1 MKKIFSLMIAI
12 VAMFTMNAQAFESSR
27 FIDNTYFRIEGGAT
41 ALTHPDCK
49 KYYDWG
55 YENWGH
61 TIQGV
66 IGAEVGKWVTPKF
79 GVAFEGD
86 FGIRNGSDA
95 GKFNYFYGQY
105 DKMGLFK
112 GTDDAKANR
121 FNYITVTGLVKF
133 NVSNILAGWNPN
145 RKFEFV
151 LATGPMWIHG
161 FPSNIHHKNDG
172 SEYHGDHYYVNDIG
186 VKFKAEINY
195 NLTERWQLN
204 LIPEFNYNLTGADE
218 SDGEH
223 FKFNAHNS
231 WYAIK
236 AGVTYKMGNQFTEC
250 PYKYTQEDVD
260 ALNEQINEL
269 RARKPEVIEKE
280 VIKKVVKKEYIGL
293 DEVIIT
299 FEKESSELTDIAKAV
314 LNKIIEYSTVVTYIQ
329 GDASYDGNAKFNEN
343 LANARAESV
352 KKYLEDNGVKVINA
366 DGKMTGSRI
375 ATIYVK

>member
-12 VAMFTMNAQAFESSR
+12 MAMFTMNAQTFESSR
-27 FIDNTYFRIEGGAT
+27 FIDNTYFRVEGGAT
-41 ALTHPDCK
+41 ALTHPKCNEYK
-49 KYYDWG
+49 
-55 YENWGH
+55 NWGH

-66 IGAEVGKWVTPKF
+66 IGAEVGKWITPKF

-86 FGIRNGSDA
+86 FGIRNGSEA
-95 GKFNYFYGQY
+95 GKFNDE
-105 DKMGLFK
+105 DK
-112 GTDDAKANR
+112 AR
-121 FNYITVTGLVKF
+121 SFNYINVTGLTKF
-133 NVSNILAGWNPN
+133 NVSNIFAGWNPN
-145 RKFEFV
+145 RKVEFV

-161 FPSNIHHKNDG
+161 FPGKNY
-172 SEYHGDHYYVNDIG
+172 ENDFG
-186 VKFKAEINY
+186 VKFKAEVNY
-195 NLTERWQLN
+195 NVTERWQLN

-218 SDGEH
+218 STGEH
-223 FKFNAHNS
+223 PKFDVCNS
-231 WYAIK
+231 WYSLK
-236 AGVTYKMGNQFTEC
+236 VGVTYKIGKQFTEC
-250 PYKYTQEDVD
+250 PYKYTQADVD

-269 RARKPEVIEKE
+269 RARKPKVVEKE
-280 VIKKVVKKEYIGL
+280 VIKEVVKKEYIGL

>member
-1 MKKIFSLMIAI
+1 MKKFFSIMIAF
-12 VAMFTMNAQAFESSR
+12 VTMFTMNAQTFESSR
-27 FIDNTYFRIEGGAT
+27 FIDNTYFRVEGGAT
-41 ALTHPDCK
+41 ALTHPNCHR
-49 KYYDWG
+49 YD
-55 YENWGH
+55 NFGH

-66 IGAEVGKWVTPKF
+66 IGAEVGKWITPKF

-86 FGIRNGSDA
+86 FGIRNGSEA
-95 GKFNYFYGQY
+95 GKFNDE
-105 DKMGLFK
+105 DK
-112 GTDDAKANR
+112 AHS
-121 FNYITVTGLVKF
+121 FNYINVTGLTKF
-133 NVSNILAGWNPN
+133 NVSNIFAGWNPE
-145 RKFEFV
+145 RKWEFV

-161 FPSNIHHKNDG
+161 FPGKNY
-172 SEYHGDHYYVNDIG
+172 ENDFG

-195 NLTERWQLN
+195 NATERLQLN
-204 LIPEFNYNLTGADE
+204 LIPEFNYNLTSADG

-223 FKFNAHNS
+223 PKFDVCNS
-231 WYAIK
+231 WYGLK
-236 AGVTYKMGNQFTEC
+236 VGVTYKIGNQFTEC

>member
-1 MKKIFSLMIAI
+1 MKKFFSIMIAF
-12 VAMFTMNAQAFESSR
+12 VAMFTMSAQTFESSR
-27 FIDNTYFRIEGGAT
+27 FIDNTYFRVEGGAT
-41 ALTHPDCK
+41 ALTHPKCNEYK
-49 KYYDWG
+49 
-55 YENWGH
+55 NWGH

-66 IGAEVGKWVTPKF
+66 IGAEVGKWITPKF

-86 FGIRNGSDA
+86 FGIRNGSEA
-95 GKFNYFYGQY
+95 GKFNDE
-105 DKMGLFK
+105 DK
-112 GTDDAKANR
+112 AHS
-121 FNYITVTGLVKF
+121 FNYINVTGLTKF
-133 NVSNILAGWNPN
+133 NVSNIFAGWNPN
-145 RKFEFV
+145 RKVEFV

-161 FPSNIHHKNDG
+161 FPG
-172 SEYHGDHYYVNDIG
+172 WGYVNDFG
-186 VKFKAEINY
+186 VKFKAEVNY
-195 NLTERWQLN
+195 NVTERWQLN

-218 SDGEH
+218 STGKH
-223 FKFNAHNS
+223 PKFDVCNS
-231 WYAIK
+231 WYGLK
-236 AGVTYKMGNQFTEC
+236 VGVTYKIGKQFTEC

-269 RARKPEVIEKE
+269 RARKPKVVEKE
-280 VIKKVVKKEYIGL
+280 VIKEVVKKEYIGL

>member
-1 MKKIFSLMIAI
+1 MKRFLSLVIAI
-12 VAMFTMNAQAFESSR
+12 MAMFTMNAQTFESSK
-27 FIDNTYFRIEGGAT
+27 FIDNTYVRVEGGAT

-66 IGAEVGKWVTPKF
+66 IGAEVGKWITPKF

-86 FGIRNGSDA
+86 FGIRNGSKF
-95 GKFNYFYGQY
+95 GKFNYFDGQY

-112 GTDDAKANR
+112 GTDDAKVNR

-172 SEYHGDHYYVNDIG
+172 SEYHGDHHYVNDLG
-186 VKFKAEINY
+186 VKFKAEVNY
-195 NLTERWQLN
+195 NINSRFQLN

-231 WYAIK
+231 WYALK
-236 AGVTYKMGNQFTEC
+236 AGVTYKIGKQFTEC
-250 PYKYTQEDVD
+250 PYRYTQSDVD
-260 ALNEQINEL
+260 ALNAEINEL
-269 RARKPEVIEKE
+269 RSRQPKVVEKIVEKVIIKEVSAKNDIKEANVLFDFDSAQLSNEAKAMLDNITGEVEVIGSASPEGTKTHNAQ
-280 VIKKVVKKEYIGL
+280 L
-293 DEVIIT
+293 A
-299 FEKESSELTDIAKAV
+299 AK
-314 LNKIIEYSTVVTYIQ
+314 
-329 GDASYDGNAKFNEN
+329 
-343 LANARAESV
+343 RAEAV
-352 KKYLEDNGVKVINA
+352 ANYLKARNVKVKNVTA
-366 DGKMTGSRI
+366 DLNIGSRA
-375 ATIYVK
+375 ATVK

>member
-12 VAMFTMNAQAFESSR
+12 VAMFTMNAQTFESSR
-27 FIDNTYFRIEGGAT
+27 FIDNTYVRVEGGAT
-41 ALTHPDCK
+41 ALT
-49 KYYDWG
+49 KYKYNE
-55 YENWGH
+55 YKNWGH

-66 IGAEVGKWVTPKF
+66 IGAEVGKWITPKF

-86 FGIRNGSDA
+86 FGIRNGSKE
-95 GKFNYFYGQY
+95 GKFNYAY
-105 DKMGLFK
+105 DFLGKE
-112 GTDDAKANR
+112 KAHR
-121 FNYITVTGLVKF
+121 FNYINVTGLVKF
-133 NVSNILAGWNPN
+133 NLSNIFAGWNPN
-145 RKFEFV
+145 RKWEFV
-151 LATGPMWIHG
+151 LATGPMWICG
-161 FPSNIHHKNDG
+161 FPDK
-172 SEYHGDHYYVNDIG
+172 SELNEMDFG
-186 VKFKAEINY
+186 VKFKAEVNY
-195 NLTERWQLN
+195 NVTERWQLN
-204 LIPEFNYNLTGADE
+204 LIPEFNYRLED
-218 SDGEH
+218 SQWDPC
-223 FKFNAHNS
+223 FDSRNS
-231 WYAIK
+231 WYALK
-236 AGVTYKMGNQFTEC
+236 VGVTYKIGKQFTEC

-280 VIKKVVKKEYIGL
+280 VIKEVVKKEYIGL

>member
-1 MKKIFSLMIAI
+1 MKKFFSIMIAF
-12 VAMFTMNAQAFESSR
+12 VAMFTMSAQTFESSR
-27 FIDNTYFRIEGGAT
+27 FIDNTYFRVEGGAT
-41 ALTHPDCK
+41 ALTHPDCL
-49 KYYDWG
+49 G
-55 YENWGH
+55 YEDFGH

-66 IGAEVGKWVTPKF
+66 IGAEVGKWITPKF

-86 FGIRNGSDA
+86 FGIRNGSEY
-95 GKFNYFYGQY
+95 GKFNYFYGQF
-105 DKMGLFK
+105 DKNHLFE
-112 GTDDAKANR
+112 GPEDAKANR

-145 RKFEFV
+145 RKWEFV

-161 FPSNIHHKNDG
+161 FPSNINNG
-172 SEYHGDHYYVNDIG
+172 RGDHYYVNDFG
-186 VKFKAEINY
+186 VKFKAEVNY
-195 NLTERWQLN
+195 NATERLQLN
-204 LIPEFNYNLTGADE
+204 LIPEFNYNLTGTDE
-218 SDGEH
+218 SAGEH
-223 FKFNAHNS
+223 PKFDVCNS
-231 WYAIK
+231 WYGLK
-236 AGVTYKMGNQFTEC
+236 VGVTYKIGKQFTEC

-269 RARKPEVIEKE
+269 RARKPKVVEKE
-280 VIKKVVKKEYIGL
+280 VIKEVVKKEYIGL

-329 GDASYDGNAKFNEN
+329 GDASYDGNTKFNEN

-352 KKYLEDNGVKVINA
+352 KKYLEDKGVKVISA